1 MIKCGQIENAPH
13 RGAESLWIVT
23 SDRPTQEKVQNQC
36 EENQIPSNS
45 VFNDTKKIDE
55 APSGQGISEELKEFI
70 RSEIKSE
77 INSSQNK
84 GREDSPE
91 FAVWDD
97 KQEFTNIFS
106 AKLKDFI
113 SVEIKK
119 ALSRTSPSTPLSN
132 LTEDFLPNIQ
142 KMQEEE
148 IKFLREEMKNKN
160 EIIKSLLDGP
170 SRTPSKISHP
180 YPLHHFKGFEDF
192 DRPKNNVNIKGLGE
206 WQTVKPRGPSE
217 VLKPSQK
224 NQYPAKQSN
233 RYEILSQYI
242 DAEKEMLDDNSSNGE
257 ERNAT
262 KSFGKLE
269 KAKMKRDSLQGKMR
283 LK

>member
-97 KQEFTNIFS
+97 KQEFTIFS
-106 AKLKDFI
+106 L
-113 SVEIKK
+113 
-119 ALSRTSPSTPLSN
+119 
-132 LTEDFLPNIQ
+132 
-142 KMQEEE
+142 
-148 IKFLREEMKNKN
+148 
-160 EIIKSLLDGP
+160 
-170 SRTPSKISHP
+170 
-180 YPLHHFKGFEDF
+180 
-192 DRPKNNVNIKGLGE
+192 
-206 WQTVKPRGPSE
+206 
-217 VLKPSQK
+217 
-224 NQYPAKQSN
+224 QS
-233 RYEILSQYI
+233 
-242 DAEKEMLDDNSSNGE
+242 
-257 ERNAT
+257 
-262 KSFGKLE
+262 
-269 KAKMKRDSLQGKMR
+269 
-283 LK
+283 

>member
-1 MIKCGQIENAPH
+1 
-13 RGAESLWIVT
+13 
-23 SDRPTQEKVQNQC
+23 
-36 EENQIPSNS
+36 
-45 VFNDTKKIDE
+45 
-55 APSGQGISEELKEFI
+55 
-70 RSEIKSE
+70 
-77 INSSQNK
+77 
-84 GREDSPE
+84 
-91 FAVWDD
+91 
-97 KQEFTNIFS
+97 
-106 AKLKDFI
+106 
-113 SVEIKK
+113 
-119 ALSRTSPSTPLSN
+119 
-132 LTEDFLPNIQ
+132 
-142 KMQEEE
+142 MQEEE
-148 IKFLREEMKNKN
+148 IKFLRKEMKNKN

-180 YPLHHFKGFEDF
+180 HPLHHFKGFEDF

-242 DAEKEMLDDNSSNGE
+242 DAEEEMLDDNSSNGE

-269 KAKMKRDSLQGKMR
+269 KAKNEKRQPTGENETQVNNGSSNNKKRSVVIVGDLIVKHVVGKKLKQSLKHEQYVHVKCFPGAKTSHMTHYIKPH
-283 LK
+283 LEQNPDMVILHTGCNDINSDKTPTQIAVEICSLAEKQEQKIAELLSQV